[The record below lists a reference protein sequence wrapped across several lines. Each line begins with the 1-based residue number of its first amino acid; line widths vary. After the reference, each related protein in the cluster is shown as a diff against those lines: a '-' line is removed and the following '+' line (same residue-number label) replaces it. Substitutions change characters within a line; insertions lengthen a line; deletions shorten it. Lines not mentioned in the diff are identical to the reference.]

1 MKDTPKGTWMLSFEE
16 GGYFH
21 LPIRCEQI
29 ARNGDLCLDCQ
40 VKEKRA
46 QEKVRNITGTTIQG
60 MLPSC
65 LHGRVTEPIPFW
77 TRLYDGEWF
86 RLKMESGCTI
96 SESTM
101 AKIKVA
107 VDRAYE
113 GVETVPPEPM
123 PGKAR
128 KIRAKKGVVAPPPPV
143 PPPPPP
149 PQPEQTVKKVGRPKK
164 VIAEASVVPTAVVP
178 HAVAVPPPPPPPPEV
193 VGPPVVKAKRAP
205 KRVSAPPP
213 LPPTLCGIVH
223 ADTPPLHVENTYY
236 IQVKKIEV
244 DGRNLYYNSEKEKLY
259 DLKFKYIGRLKD
271 GQIESF
277 PDSDADL

>member
-1 MKDTPKGTWMLSFEE
+1 MASRQCLGRLVKDTPKGVWMLSFEE

-40 VKEKRA
+40 VKEQKTR
-46 QEKVRNITGTTIQG
+46 EKVENITGTTIKG

-101 AKIKVA
+101 EKIKVA
-107 VDRAYE
+107 VDRTYE
-113 GVETVPPEPM
+113 GVETAPPEPM

-128 KIRAKKGVVAPPPPV
+128 KIRAKKEVAAQPQEPVKKAGRAKKVMATSTPPTEVVQAHVPVAP
-143 PPPPPP
+143 
-149 PQPEQTVKKVGRPKK
+149 KV
-164 VIAEASVVPTAVVP
+164 
-178 HAVAVPPPPPPPPEV
+178 
-193 VGPPVVKAKRAP
+193 KRAP
-205 KRVSAPPP
+205 KRVNLAPAKAATATEYGIVNPDISP
-213 LPPTLCGIVH
+213 LP
-223 ADTPPLHVENTYY
+223 VENVYE
-236 IQVKKIEV
+236 IEVKKIDV
-244 DGRNLYYNSEKEKLY
+244 GGRSLYYDSEKEKLY
-259 DLKFKYIGRLKD
+259 DSKFTYIGRLKD
-271 GQIESF
+271 GQVESF
-277 PDSDADL
+277 PDSDADI

>member
-1 MKDTPKGTWMLSFEE
+1 MSSRQCLGRLVKDTPKGVWMLSFEE
-16 GGYFH
+16 GGFFH

-29 ARNGDLCLDCQ
+29 SRNGDLCLDCQ
-40 VKEKRA
+40 VKEQKTR
-46 QEKVRNITGTTIQG
+46 EKVEHITGTTIKG

-96 SESTM
+96 SDSTM

-113 GVETVPPEPM
+113 DVETAPPEPM

-128 KIRAKKGVVAPPPPV
+128 KIRAKKEVVAPPP
-143 PPPPPP
+143 
-149 PQPEQTVKKVGRPKK
+149 QEAVKKAGRPKK
-164 VIAEASVVPTAVVP
+164 VMTTSTPPT
-178 HAVAVPPPPPPPPEV
+178 EV
-193 VGPPVVKAKRAP
+193 VQAPIAPAPVAPAKVKRAP
-205 KRVSAPPP
+205 KRVNVAAAKAAPASASATAAYGIVNPDIPP
-213 LPPTLCGIVH
+213 LP
-223 ADTPPLHVENTYY
+223 VENVYE
-236 IQVKKIEV
+236 IEVRKIEV
-244 DGRNLYYNSEKEKLY
+244 GGRSLYYNSEKEKLY
-259 DLKFKYIGRLKD
+259 DSKFTYIGRLKD
-271 GQIESF
+271 GQVESF

>member
-40 VKEKRA
+40 VKQEKTV
-46 QEKVRNITGTTIQG
+46 EKVRNITGTTIKG

-77 TRLYDGEWF
+77 ARLYDGEWF

-96 SESTM
+96 SETTM
-101 AKIKVA
+101 AKIKMA
-107 VDRAYE
+107 VDSAYE
-113 GVETVPPEPM
+113 GVETVPCEPM
-123 PGKAR
+123 PGKVR
-128 KIRAKKGVVAPPPPV
+128 KIRAKKGVVEPA
-143 PPPPPP
+143 PPP
-149 PQPEQTVKKVGRPKK
+149 PQPPVKKAGRPKK
-164 VIAEASVVPTAVVP
+164 VM
-178 HAVAVPPPPPPPPEV
+178 AVPAEPVPAEPMPV
-193 VGPPVVKAKRAP
+193 PPVAAPQVKAKRAP
-205 KRVSAPPP
+205 KRVNVAPVKTTTPHAI
-213 LPPTLCGIVH
+213 LQ
-223 ADTPPLHVENTYY
+223 ADTPSAPVENVYE
-236 IQVKKIEV
+236 IEVKKIEV

-271 GQIESF
+271 GKVASF
-277 PDSDADL
+277 PDSDADV

>member
-1 MKDTPKGTWMLSFEE
+1 VKDTPKGVWMLSFEE

-40 VKEKRA
+40 LKQEKTA
-46 QEKVRNITGTTIQG
+46 EKVRNITGTTIKG

-86 RLKMESGCTI
+86 RLKIESGCTI
-96 SESTM
+96 SETTM

-107 VDRAYE
+107 VDSAYE
-113 GVETVPPEPM
+113 GVQTVPPEPM
-123 PGKAR
+123 PGKSK
-128 KIRAKKGVVAPPPPV
+128 KIRAKKGVVEPA
-143 PPPPPP
+143 P
-149 PQPEQTVKKVGRPKK
+149 PQPAQPQPAQPPVKKAGRPKK
-164 VIAEASVVPTAVVP
+164 VM
-178 HAVAVPPPPPPPPEV
+178 AVPAEPA
-193 VGPPVVKAKRAP
+193 PVPVPVPVPVPAQPVPSVAQPLVKVKRAP
-205 KRVSAPPP
+205 KRINVASVK
-213 LPPTLCGIVH
+213 PTEPHAILQ
-223 ADTPPLHVENTYY
+223 ADTPSVPVENAYE
-236 IQVKKIEV
+236 IEVKKIEV
-244 DGRNLYYNSEKEKLY
+244 DGRPLYYNYEKEKLY

-271 GQIESF
+271 GKVASF

>member
-1 MKDTPKGTWMLSFEE
+1 MASRQCLGRLVKDTPKGVWMLSFEE

-29 ARNGDLCLDCQ
+29 SRNGDLCLDCQ
-40 VKEKRA
+40 VKEQKTR
-46 QEKVRNITGTTIQG
+46 EKVENITGTTIKG

-101 AKIKVA
+101 EKIKVA

-113 GVETVPPEPM
+113 GVETAPPEPM

-128 KIRAKKGVVAPPPPV
+128 KIRAKKEVVAPPP
-143 PPPPPP
+143 
-149 PQPEQTVKKVGRPKK
+149 QEAVKKAGRPKK
-164 VIAEASVVPTAVVP
+164 VMATSTPPT
-178 HAVAVPPPPPPPPEV
+178 EV
-193 VGPPVVKAKRAP
+193 VQAPIAPAPVAPAPVAPAKVKRAP
-205 KRVSAPPP
+205 KRVNVAAAKAAPASASAAYGIVNPDIPP
-213 LPPTLCGIVH
+213 LP
-223 ADTPPLHVENTYY
+223 VENVYE
-236 IQVKKIEV
+236 IEV
-244 DGRNLYYNSEKEKLY
+244 RKIDVGGRTLYYHSEKEKLY
-259 DLKFKYIGRLKD
+259 DSKFTYIGRLKD
-271 GQIESF
+271 GQVESF

>member
-1 MKDTPKGTWMLSFEE
+1 MLSFEE

-40 VKEKRA
+40 IKEKRT
-46 QEKVRNITGTTIQG
+46 QEKVQNITGTTIQG

-86 RLKMESGCTI
+86 RLKMKSGCTI
-96 SESTM
+96 SETTM

-113 GVETVPPEPM
+113 GVETVSPEPM
-123 PGKAR
+123 PEKAR
-128 KIRAKKGVVAPPPPV
+128 KIRAKKSVVAPPP
-143 PPPPPP
+143 
-149 PQPEQTVKKVGRPKK
+149 QESQEQQRVKKVGRPKK
-164 VIAEASVVPTAVVP
+164 VPVPSAVVP
-178 HAVAVPPPPPPPPEV
+178 QPVVVPPPPPPEV
-193 VGPPVVKAKRAP
+193 VSNPLVKAKRAP
-205 KRVSAPPP
+205 KRVSAPLP
-213 LPPTLCGIVH
+213 PPTLCGIVH

-244 DGRNLYYNSEKEKLY
+244 EGRNLYYNSEKEKLY